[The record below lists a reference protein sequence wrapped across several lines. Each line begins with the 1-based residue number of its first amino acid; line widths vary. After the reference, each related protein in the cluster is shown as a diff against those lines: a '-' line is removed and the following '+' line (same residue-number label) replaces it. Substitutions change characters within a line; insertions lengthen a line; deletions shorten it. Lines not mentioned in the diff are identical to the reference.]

1 MYKVGV
7 TSHMNFLRIQFHRL
21 PFVLVLGKSS
31 GGVYK
36 LSGNLKM
43 YSSPAY
49 LGKRMPSSVTA
60 LFSDWWSSAVSYPSG
75 FMNNSRLRG
84 LGGNPC
90 LALADPDEC

>member
-43 YSSPAY
+43 YSSPVC
-49 LGKRMPSSVTA
+49 LEKRIPSSVAA
-60 LFSDWWSSAVSYPSG
+60 LLSD
-75 FMNNSRLRG
+75 M
-84 LGGNPC
+84 
-90 LALADPDEC
+90 

>member
-7 TSHMNFLRIQFHRL
+7 TSHMNFLRIKFHRL

-43 YSSPAY
+43 YSSPVF
-49 LGKRMPSSVTA
+49 LGRRMPSSVAA
-60 LFSDWWSSAVSYPSG
+60 LSDRWSSAFSYPSG
-75 FMNNSRLRG
+75 FMNNSRFRG
-84 LGGNPC
+84 FGGKPC
-90 LALADPDEC
+90 LALADPGEC